1 MSNYVVKFSLKETF
15 IGLRAVPPFR
25 RSSPRESKKISE
37 KKGPAWNSAGER
49 GAFLPE
55 FPGTH
60 KPPLFFVDLTL
71 ASRDGLRR

>member
-1 MSNYVVKFSLKETF
+1 MSLSFHWKKHLSDYEQS
-15 IGLRAVPPFR
+15 PFR